1 MRHLEKA
8 DVIGKRIADVIV
20 SVPDKP
26 VTMSDQ
32 SHSPGFLRLDTGDII
47 NLGSYA
53 PPLASVQ
60 ESEIQKL
67 VRDRKYEKNFR
78 PALGQTI
85 SEILFPDETEDGEST
100 LALPRWPLPGSSAAR
115 LHRSGSRPPMVVF
128 CLPSSAL
135 PEL

>member
-1 MRHLEKA
+1 MRNLEKA

-32 SHSPGFLRLDTGDII
+32 SHSPGFLLLDTGDII

-53 PPLASVQ
+53 PPLVSAEQREVQ
-60 ESEIQKL
+60 RL

-78 PALGQTI
+78 SAIGQTI
-85 SEILFPDETEDGEST
+85 NELLFPDETEDGDSIRVT
-100 LALPRWPLPGSSAAR
+100 TANGFVISFAASCFWIRPVIER
-115 LHRSGSRPPMVVF
+115 LKK
-128 CLPSSAL
+128 
-135 PEL
+135 

>member
-1 MRHLEKA
+1 MRNLEKT
-8 DVIGKRIADVIV
+8 DVIGRCIADVMV

-53 PPLASVQ
+53 PPLVSVE

-67 VRDRKYEKNFR
+67 VRDRKYEKDFR
-78 PALGQTI
+78 PLIGQTI
-85 SEILFPDETEDGEST
+85 TEVLFPDDTTDGSIRIT
-100 LALPRWPLPGSSAAR
+100 TANGFVLSFAA
-115 LHRSGSRPPMVVF
+115 SCFWIRPVIERV
-128 CLPSSAL
+128 
-135 PEL
+135 ER